1 HGTRLRVILPPR
13 TVAVPGRCG
22 GGTAGAA
29 GPGRGHDACTI
40 PGMLASASSSGRAHG
55 IALLALVVLALGIG
69 LAWRQSRPVKV
80 PEISPRVAAPAP
92 GGEPGE
98 GVIAQAL
105 RGLPPATDSIT
116 DSIAYK
122 QRSLDAVR
130 GVDLA

>member
-40 PGMLASASSSGRAHG
+40 PGMLATTSSSGRAHG

-69 LAWRQSRPVKV
+69 VAWRQSRPVKV
-80 PEISPRVAAPAP
+80 PETSRRVAPPPPP
-92 GGEPGE
+92 GGPG
-98 GVIAQAL
+98 GGGIARAP
-105 RGLPPATDSIT
+105 RARPP
-116 DSIAYK
+116 
-122 QRSLDAVR
+122 
-130 GVDLA
+130 